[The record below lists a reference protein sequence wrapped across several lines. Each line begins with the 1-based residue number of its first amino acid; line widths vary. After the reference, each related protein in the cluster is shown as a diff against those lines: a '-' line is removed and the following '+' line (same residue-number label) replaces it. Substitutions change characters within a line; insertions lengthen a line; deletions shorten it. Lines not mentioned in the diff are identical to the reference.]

1 MSSGSYQQLL
11 ESLMRCNEQLFD
23 LAAKQGQHTSKALF
37 QTQVD
42 DLSQALNKGMEDPG
56 EMLQQQMDWW
66 QSQLLL
72 FQNAMLK
79 QAGQEVAPMVEPER
93 GDRRFRDSQ
102 WQEHPWYDYIK
113 QSYLLTAKQMLA
125 SIDRIPDLEPAQRDR
140 LRFFTRQMVNALAPS
155 NFLASNP
162 ELLKLTLESGG
173 ENLLQGIRQLA
184 QDMGRSAG
192 TLNVS
197 MTDESV
203 FQLGRDLAS
212 TPGRVVHRAPLF
224 ELIQYAPTTDTVAK
238 RPLLIVPPFVNKY
251 YILDLRPENSL
262 AKYLVDQGHTVFMI
276 SWANPDQRHTQV
288 DFEDYVVDGLLA
300 ALDAVEAA
308 TGEREVNAVGYCI
321 GGTLLSCTMAYLA
334 ARRMKQRIKS
344 ATLFTTILDF
354 SRPGEL
360 GAFINEEV
368 VSAMEAQNAETGL
381 MDGRQLAVTFSL
393 LRENNLYWNYYID
406 GYLKGQSPMAFDLLH
421 WNCDSTNVAGPT
433 HSTML
438 RQFYLENTL
447 VQPRTFSVRGTKLD
461 LSKITVPSYFVS
473 TVDDHI
479 ALWQGT
485 YLGMQQ
491 LGGERTFVLG
501 ESGHIA
507 GIINPPGGK
516 YGHYVG
522 PLADNPEAWLDG
534 AEHQEG
540 SWWPHW
546 DAWLKAQPGAE
557 PVPARVPDTGL
568 AAAPGDY
575 VRVRLNPV
583 DDGEAA

>member
-1 MSSGSYQQLL
+1 MSQGSYQRLM
-11 ESLMRCNEQLFD
+11 ESLIRCNEQLFE
-23 LAAKQGQHTSKALF
+23 LAAKQAQPTTQALL
-37 QTQVD
+37 QMQMQ
-42 DLSQALNKGMEDPG
+42 DLSNALQKGVDNPA
-56 EMLQQQMDWW
+56 EMLSQQVDWW
-66 QSQLLL
+66 QSQLQL

-79 QAGQEVAPMVEPER
+79 QAGQEVVPLVEPER

-113 QSYLLTAKQMLA
+113 QSYLLTARQMLE
-125 SIDRIPDLEPAQRDR
+125 RVEQIPDLTDSERDR

-155 NFLASNP
+155 NFIASNP

-173 ENLLQGIRQLA
+173 SNLLNGLQLLA
-184 QDMGRSAG
+184 EDIQRSAG
-192 TLNVS
+192 TLNVR
-197 MTDESV
+197 MTDEAA
-203 FQLGRDLAS
+203 FQLGKDLAT
-212 TPGRVVHRAPLF
+212 TPGEVIHQAPLF
-224 ELIQYAPTTDTVAK
+224 ELIQYRPTTKTVAK

-251 YILDLRPENSL
+251 YILDLRAQNSL
-262 AKYLVDQGHTVFMI
+262 VKYLVEQGHTVLMI
-276 SWANPDQRHTQV
+276 SWANPDERHTEV
-288 DFEDYVVDGLLA
+288 DFEDYVVDGVLA

-321 GGTLLSCTMAYLA
+321 GGTLLACAMAYMA
-334 ARRMKQRIKS
+334 GRRMKQRVKS
-344 ATLFTTILDF
+344 ATFFTTILDF
-354 SRPGEL
+354 SQPGEL
-360 GAFINEEV
+360 GAFINEEIV
-368 VSAMEAQNAETGL
+368 TAMETQNAEQGL

-438 RQFYLENTL
+438 RKLYLENRLIEPGQFT
-447 VQPRTFSVRGTKLD
+447 VRGSKID
-461 LSKITVPSYFVS
+461 LSKITVPTYFVS
-473 TVDDHI
+473 TMDDHI

-485 YLGMQQ
+485 YLGMQK
-491 LGGERTFVLG
+491 LGGSPTFVLG

-522 PLADNPEAWLDG
+522 ALSEQPQAWLEQ
-534 AEHQEG
+534 AQHQEG

-546 DAWLKAQPGAE
+546 VNWLGDREGSE
-557 PVPARVPDTGL
+557 PVPARPIINGL
-568 AAAPGDY
+568 GAAPGEY
-575 VRVRLNPV
+575 VQVRLNPTF
-583 DDGEAA
+583 EESAE

>member
-1 MSSGSYQQLL
+1 MNQGSYQRLM
-11 ESLMRCNEQLFD
+11 ESLIRCNEQLFE
-23 LAAKQGQHTSKALF
+23 LASKQSQPTTQALL
-37 QTQVD
+37 QMQMQ
-42 DLSQALNKGMEDPG
+42 DLSNALNKGMEDPAA
-56 EMLQQQMDWW
+56 LLTQQANWW
-66 QSQLLL
+66 QSQLQL

-113 QSYLLTAKQMLA
+113 QSYLLTARQMLEQV
-125 SIDRIPDLEPAQRDR
+125 DRIPDLTDAERDR

-173 ENLLQGIRQLA
+173 HNLLDGLKLLTEDIE
-184 QDMGRSAG
+184 RSAG
-192 TLNVS
+192 TLNVR
-197 MTDESV
+197 MTDESAY
-203 FQLGRDLAS
+203 QLGRDLAT
-212 TPGRVVHRAPLF
+212 TPGEVIHQAPLF
-224 ELIQYAPTTDTVAK
+224 ELIQYRPSTDTVAK

-262 AKYLVDQGHTVFMI
+262 VKYLVDQGHTVLMI

-288 DFEDYVVDGLLA
+288 DFEDYVVDGVLA

-308 TGEREVNAVGYCI
+308 IGEREVNAVGYCI
-321 GGTLLSCTMAYLA
+321 GGTLLATAMAYMA
-334 ARRMKQRIKS
+334 GRRMKQRVKS
-344 ATLFTTILDF
+344 ATFFTTILDF
-354 SRPGEL
+354 SQPGEL
-360 GAFINEEV
+360 GAFINDEIV
-368 VSAMEAQNAETGL
+368 TAMETQNADNGL

-438 RQFYLENTL
+438 RQLYLENRL
-447 VQPRTFSVRGTKLD
+447 IQPGEFTVRGSKID
-461 LSKITVPSYFVS
+461 LGKITVPTYFVS
-473 TVDDHI
+473 TMDDHI

-485 YLGMQQ
+485 YQGMQC
-491 LGGERTFVLG
+491 LAGEPTFVLG

-516 YGHYVG
+516 YGHYTG
-522 PLADNPEAWLDG
+522 PLADAAEDWLEQ
-534 AEHQEG
+534 ASHQEG
-540 SWWPHW
+540 SWWTHW
-546 DAWLKAQPGAE
+546 QGWLSERQGAE
-557 PVPARVPDTGL
+557 PVPARNINKGIAP
-568 AAAPGDY
+568 APGDY
-575 VRVRLNPV
+575 VQVRLNPTAKG
-583 DDGEAA
+583 DAA